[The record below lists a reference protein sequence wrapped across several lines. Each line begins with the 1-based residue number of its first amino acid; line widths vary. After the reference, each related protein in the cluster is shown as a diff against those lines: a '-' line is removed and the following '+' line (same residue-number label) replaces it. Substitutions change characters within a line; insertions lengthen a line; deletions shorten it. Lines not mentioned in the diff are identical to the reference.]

1 LNLAIS
7 PLLHV
12 RPVAD
17 RNYLYLTATDYGLI
31 GTTDQSISLVSL
43 ESAIMVDSI
52 NRVPVSRDLSGVDG
66 GQEPQQGSELD
77 NLKNQLKLKELKA
90 SQGSQGGGGG
100 GSGIEDEIEK
110 LKKKIAE
117 LEGKQGVQVA
127 QGNQGA
133 QAGQGSQDNQGGS
146 QDGGQ
151 IQASDYQPSGKIEA

>member
-17 RNYLYLTATDYGLI
+17 RNHLYLPATDYGLI
-31 GTTDQSISLVSL
+31 GATDQSISLVSL

-52 NRVPVSRDLSGVDG
+52 SRVPVSRDLSGVDG
-66 GQEPQQGSELD
+66 GQGTQQGSELD
-77 NLKNQLKLKELKA
+77 NLKNLLKQQELKA
-90 SQGSQGGGGG
+90 SQGSQGGGGA

-117 LEGKQGVQVA
+117 LEGKQGAQGA

-146 QDGGQ
+146 QSGGQ
-151 IQASDYQPSGKIEA
+151 IQASAYQPSGKVEA